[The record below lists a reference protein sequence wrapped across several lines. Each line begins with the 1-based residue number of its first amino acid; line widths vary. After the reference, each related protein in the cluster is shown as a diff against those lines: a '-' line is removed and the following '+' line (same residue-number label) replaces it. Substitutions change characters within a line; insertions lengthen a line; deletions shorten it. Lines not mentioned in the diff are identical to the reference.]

1 MLKWHH
7 KTNTLMHTSASIGG
21 MEIYIFNSCVVACSK
36 QHIKG
41 IGRHINC
48 YLLATL
54 TMVSFIFSFF
64 FRFSPSTSAFHFSIL
79 FVALSLALC
88 YVCAARFI
96 QCFTLLYFKAKRI
109 QTMPCRLC
117 THKIKQIIY
126 NCMIF
131 PLYTASTQT
140 VFHSSSLL
148 IFLWRFPHAFVH
160 FSIFSCLSLIVNT
173 QTAKLCKQMEEN
185 TKETGMSMGRDGNSE
200 QTLLVTVPFL
210 MLLFLNYKN
219 H

>member
-7 KTNTLMHTSASIGG
+7 KTNIHSCTPARQHRRDGDLYIQQLRGRMQQAMYKRYRSAHQLLFACYINNGLIYFLIFLPFFSTNIRLPFFHTLSLSR
-21 MEIYIFNSCVVACSK
+21 SLSV
-36 QHIKG
+36 
-41 IGRHINC
+41 C
-48 YLLATL
+48 YL
-54 TMVSFIFSFF
+54 
-64 FRFSPSTSAFHFSIL
+64 
-79 FVALSLALC
+79 
-88 YVCAARFI
+88 CAACFI

-131 PLYTASTQT
+131 PPYTASTQT

-160 FSIFSCLSLIVNT
+160 FSIFSLSDCQHPNRRE
-173 QTAKLCKQMEEN
+173 LCRQMEEN
-185 TKETGMSMGRDGNSE
+185 SKEPEMSVEEMA
-200 QTLLVTVPFL
+200 TVNKRLWSQCYFQCDD
-210 MLLFLNYKN
+210 F
-219 H
+219 

>member
-1 MLKWHH
+1 MLKWQH
-7 KTNTLMHTSASIGG
+7 KTNTYTHAHQRQHRRDGDLYIQQLRCSMQQATYKRYRSAHQLLFACYINNGL
-21 MEIYIFNSCVVACSK
+21 IYFLIF
-36 QHIKG
+36 
-41 IGRHINC
+41 
-48 YLLATL
+48 LP
-54 TMVSFIFSFF
+54 F
-64 FRFSPSTSAFHFSIL
+64 FSINIRL
-79 FVALSLALC
+79 PFSHSLCCSLSLSYL
-88 YVCAARFI
+88 CAARFI